1 MRAIITILV
10 TLWCG
15 FAFAANPECLAV
27 LKKAGEG
34 GLILDM
40 KATPQGMEFVVNE
53 GLWSGIAFRSK
64 EGLIKNINCG
74 LLDEGKVFNPIIFRS
89 HLTNKIIGR
98 QDMGKLTIPD

>member
-1 MRAIITILV
+1 MRAGLIILFTVWSGI
-10 TLWCG
+10 
-15 FAFAANPECLAV
+15 AYAANPECLAI

-40 KATPQGMEFVVNE
+40 QATSDGMEFVVNE
-53 GLWSGIAFRSK
+53 DLWSGIAFKSK
-64 EGLIKNINCG
+64 EGLVRNINCG

-89 HLTNKIIGR
+89 HRTNKIIGR